1 MTTAETVEIRS
12 STPKEAIDLE
22 GTCGIAKQ
30 LVEKLG
36 VALDFGRRSGL
47 PLR

>member
-1 MTTAETVEIRS
+1 MNKADLDQLRAAYKTAVDEWVDAIRA
-12 STPKEAIDLE
+12 EE
-22 GTCGIAKQ
+22 
-30 LVEKLG
+30 LG